1 MKDILIQFLELAKLP
16 KPGKG
21 CLATKQI
28 AVLRQWASIH
38 GKSVCQKTT
47 RNFSTK
53 DKPGTLPINEYKA
66 SPPKEKTTDFNALLE
81 DASTDEKKRREH
93 SGKDRKILHTQGT
106 CVLYPQISTSLR
118 RTGKEH
124 SFQRWYKG
132 TVNVKEI
139 ADDTIEIKEND
150 YYLF

>member
-1 MKDILIQFLELAKLP
+1 MKDILIQFLELAKLS

-53 DKPGTLPINEYKA
+53 DKPGTLPLNGYKA
-66 SPPKEKTTDFNALLE
+66 SPPKEKTIDFN
-81 DASTDEKKRREH
+81 ASTDEKKGREH
-93 SGKDRKILHTQGT
+93 SGKDRNILHTQGT
-106 CVLYPQISTSLR
+106 CVLYLQISTSLR